1 MTFEKLVEM
10 AIETV
15 EMCNSGKDSM
25 DILIDFAAH
34 TCTPKWYE
42 YIQIR
47 EALKEYFNCWWK
59 QILEI

>member
-47 EALKEYFNCWWK
+47 EALKEYFNC
-59 QILEI
+59 